1 MKSFSEISDNLGT
14 SRDRFVEEFSVKS
27 GLDKQL
33 VSKLY
38 ENAKFECN
46 GDSKKIEEKFK
57 SLLEIN
63 INTFESKIQEF
74 IAALQAAGEDINR
87 QDFILRFLDNCS
99 KDTDEYNFYKVLLYT
114 LFLKDQVNFNKLA
127 TCLDTNKT
135 LNESF
140 GVVKQVTLFESVGIN
155 PEYVKEGRVPL
166 IVGVNDGQEI
176 KDDIRFYS
184 GLKELLARNNKRW
197 GASYHLDNAY
207 RAILDYL
214 DQEITELI
222 NKDNITTVDSHFEET
237 IINELFRGEL
247 NPMYRNIDILRPL
260 IVDIQTLTFDMMCLV
275 MCFVN
280 ANSKYCRY
288 LNRKEFDEFLEAFY
302 ALYSQI
308 SSSHKTSYILL
319 KENKE
324 DQNTD
329 GPIHAINVKGPD
341 AIFQKI
347 YVDYEKFNLNL
358 QPIKTVAAVDA
369 LYIMKACTS
378 EFNLKIRKYINHF
391 VTKGFNIIGR
401 LEKVMTEAMK
411 FNRNKNSDLW

>member
-1 MKSFSEISDNLGT
+1 MKNFSEISDNLGT
-14 SRDRFVEEFSVKS
+14 SQERLVEEFSVKS
-27 GLDKQL
+27 GLDKTL

-63 INTFESKIQEF
+63 INTFETKIQEF
-74 IAALQAAGEDINR
+74 IAELESAGSDINK
-87 QDFILRFLDNCS
+87 QDLIINFLNNCS
-99 KDTDEYNFYKVLLYT
+99 KDTDEYNFYKVLLYV
-114 LFLKDQVNFNKLA
+114 LFLKNQVNFNKLA
-127 TCLDTNKT
+127 TCLDTNKV
-135 LNESF
+135 LNETF
-140 GVVKQVTLFESVGIN
+140 NVTEKVTLFESVGIN
-155 PEYVKEGRVPL
+155 PEYVKEGRIPL

-184 GLKELLARNNKRW
+184 GLKELLARNNKRC

-207 RAILDYL
+207 RAILDYIN
-214 DQEITELI
+214 QEIIELT

-237 IINELFRGEL
+237 IINELLRGEL

-260 IVDIQTLTFDMMCLV
+260 VVDIQTLTFDMMCLV

-280 ANSKYCRY
+280 ANSRFCKY

-308 SSSHKTSYILL
+308 SSSRKSSYILISESRID
-319 KENKE
+319 K
-324 DQNTD
+324 DCPC
-329 GPIHAINVKGPD
+329 PITIKGPD
-341 AIFQKI
+341 AIYSKI

-358 QPIKTVAAVDA
+358 QPIKIVAAVDA
-369 LYIMKACTS
+369 LYIMKSCTS

-401 LEKVMTEAMK
+401 MERIMTEAMK